1 MRVLLATERADLGEA
16 LFTYLSEQEVQVV
29 GVASALA
36 DLPVTVAVTRPH
48 LVLVDAL
55 LLEGDRAAA
64 LEELRPALG
73 GVPIVLLAGGRDET
87 SLAAV
92 GAAAIVSFDEPP
104 AALLAALRSVAAA
117 P

>member
-16 LFTYLSEQEVQVV
+16 LFTYLSEEEIQVV
-29 GVASALA
+29 GIAPALA
-36 DLPVTVAVTRPH
+36 DLAVTVTVTRPH

-73 GVPIVLLAGGRDET
+73 GVPIVLLAGGREEA

-92 GAAAIVSFDEPP
+92 GAAALVSFDDPP
-104 AALLAALRSVAAA
+104 AALLAVLKSVAAVR
-117 P
+117 